1 MIRKLRGLLLAVG
14 LIVLTA
20 CGQVVTPQPTTDTTP
35 GSTPLPSATPT
46 LRVTATAPVTPPAAT
61 ATPTLT
67 PTPIIHVVQEG
78 ETLLSIAFDYGV
90 NLQALQTING
100 IENPQLLR
108 VGQSLI
114 IPTGEEESGETPNL
128 LLPTPTP
135 LSFGLEGIALHET
148 PVGSLWCM
156 GEVVNTTDATLTNV
170 QVHVILLDAAGE
182 RLAEAD
188 AFAAADL
195 IQPGERSPFGVL
207 FTNPPP
213 GWATP
218 DVTILRGEAA
228 GSLADSYVPIDVTE
242 TDGQLS
248 GSQFQV
254 TGVVQN
260 TSADQTAGDVRVIA
274 TTYDAQG
281 AVTGFRHRRVEIEG
295 TLAPG
300 VTAPFAMTFTF
311 HGDAPA
317 DFNVIALGR
326 VPAE

>member
-1 MIRKLRGLLLAVG
+1 MMRKIRGLFLAVG
-14 LIVLTA
+14 LVVLTA
-20 CGQVVTPQPTTDTTP
+20 CGQVVTPQPTIDTTP
-35 GSTPLPSATPT
+35 ASTSLPSATPI
-46 LRVTATAPVTPPAAT
+46 LWPTATAPLPPPAAT
-61 ATPTLT
+61 MTPTLT

-114 IPTGEEESGETPNL
+114 IPTGEEEVGETTNL

-135 LSFGLEGIALHET
+135 LPFGLEGIALHET

-156 GEVVNTTDATLTNV
+156 GDIVNTTDSNLTNV

-195 IQPGERSPFGVL
+195 IPPGARSPFGVL

-213 GWATP
+213 GWATS

-228 GSLADSYVPIDVTE
+228 GSLADSYVPIAVTE
-242 TDGQLS
+242 MDGQLS

-254 TGVVQN
+254 NGAVQN
-260 TSADQTAGDVRVIA
+260 TSADQTAGSVRVIA

-295 TLAPG
+295 TLTPG
-300 VTAPFAMTFTF
+300 ATAPFTLLFTF